1 MTSHAK
7 TCLTASR
14 FETDSRSYAV
24 HQPFE
29 RNGLPFERL
38 ELSVRKNLPSVRTAR
53 AIRSKKFAIRS
64 NGSSYPFEKICHP
77 FARLELSVRKNLPSV
92 RTARAI
98 RSKKFAI
105 RSHGSSNPF
114 KRNNNKS
121 AVRESQA
128 NSRLDGL
135 NYQIH
140 NLTSL
145 TDPCKKK
152 KTIVRAFIIKLFK

>member
-29 RNGLPFERL
+29 WLELSVRKNLPSVRTARAIRSNGSSYPFEKFCHPFERL

-64 NGSSYPFEKICHP
+64 NGLSYPFEKICHP
-77 FARLELSVRKNLPSV
+77 FARLEQSVQKKIIISQPFERL
-92 RTARAI
+92 RLTA
-98 RSKKFAI
+98 
-105 RSHGSSNPF
+105 
-114 KRNNNKS
+114 
-121 AVRESQA
+121 V
-128 NSRLDGL
+128 
-135 NYQIH
+135 
-140 NLTSL
+140 
-145 TDPCKKK
+145 
-152 KTIVRAFIIKLFK
+152 